1 MLGQLDSH
9 MQKHE
14 FGPLP
19 ITSYI
24 KINSKEFKD
33 LNVRAKVVK
42 LLKGNINVNLHDRD
56 LGHSFLARTPDS
68 ISKEKNCTSSKYK
81 MFVCQRTPSRK

>member
-1 MLGQLDSH
+1 

-14 FGPLP
+14 FGPLL

-24 KINSKEFKD
+24 KINSKEFRD
-33 LNVRAKVVK
+33 LDVRAQVVK
-42 LLKGNINVNLHDRD
+42 LLKGNINVNVHDRD
-56 LGHSFLARTPDS
+56 LGHSFLDRTPDS
-68 ISKEKNCTSSKYK
+68 ISKGKNCTSSKCK